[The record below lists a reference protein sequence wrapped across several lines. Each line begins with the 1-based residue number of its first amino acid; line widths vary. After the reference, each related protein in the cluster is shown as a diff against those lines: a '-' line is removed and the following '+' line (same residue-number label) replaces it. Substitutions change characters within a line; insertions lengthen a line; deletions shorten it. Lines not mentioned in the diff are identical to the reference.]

1 MSTTNDAAPA
11 TKPLVVGIG
20 GTTRIVSA
28 TDRALRLALHAAE
41 EAGARTFLFDGTFLA
56 RLPHF
61 DPEGR
66 ERSKEQGELVEM
78 VRQADGLILASPAY
92 HGGVSGLVKNALD
105 LLEDLESDKRPYLD
119 RRAVGCIAT
128 AGGWQACEGTLNAL
142 RTIAHALRGWPTP
155 LGVTIKTTNE
165 IFDASGACLDPKVS
179 KQLVAMA
186 QQLVEF
192 ASRHGH

>member
-1 MSTTNDAAPA
+1 MSRTNDAAPA
-11 TKPLVVGIG
+11 VKPLVIGIG

-28 TDRALRLALHAAE
+28 TDRALRIALHAAE
-41 EAGARTFLFDGTFLA
+41 EAGARTFLFDGTFLS

-61 DPEGR
+61 DPEGH
-66 ERSKEQGELVEM
+66 ERNKEQRELVEM
-78 VRQADGLILASPAY
+78 VRRADGLLLASPAY

-119 RRAVGCIAT
+119 GRAVGCIAT
-128 AGGWQACEGTLNAL
+128 AAGWQACEGTLAAL

-155 LGVTIKTTNE
+155 LGVTIKTTDE
-165 IFDASGACLDPKVS
+165 IFDAAGACLDPKVS

-186 QQLVEF
+186 QQVVEF
-192 ASRHGH
+192 ASRHGR